1 MAGVEFSFSG
11 APVAG
16 DQFSISADSQENQNI
31 LNTIAQLRQALEQP
45 ADGIEGGNLRI
56 REAIA
61 TALGNIDSGMMQ
73 IESTQAHI
81 GARLNSI
88 DTLTLENESL
98 SVYNASTQSLIR
110 DTDIAEATSRLVLQQ
125 TKLEAAQAAFMRVS
139 QLSLFDRM

>member
-73 IESTQAHI
+73 IESTQ
-81 GARLNSI
+81 R
-88 DTLTLENESL
+88 T
-98 SVYNASTQSLIR
+98 
-110 DTDIAEATSRLVLQQ
+110 LVL
-125 TKLEAAQAAFMRVS
+125 A
-139 QLSLFDRM
+139 